1 MEFDNSFTVQ
11 KPIDEVWNTMI
22 DLERVVPAV
31 PGARVACAMAA
42 LTVYDIVKGIERGVE
57 IERLAL
63 QEKSGGRSGEWH
75 SEAGGDGERSG
86 GS

>member
-1 MEFDNSFTVQ
+1 VTTGVEMEAMT
-11 KPIDEVWNTMI
+11 
-22 DLERVVPAV
+22 
-31 PGARVACAMAA
+31 ACAVAA
-42 LTVYDIVKGIERGVE
+42 LAVYDTVKGIERGVE